1 MNLSE
6 IGKVYK
12 LNSENKFIIDK
23 DKEFPQP
30 LINLVNV
37 VLKYIKSI
45 VNLHSI
51 YLRGSCL
58 ELDVTDKS
66 ISDLDISIV
75 YESDAFRYNTM
86 NNESKETIIETM
98 NELYGFSLRPDV
110 GFYSKPLW
118 LYNPINR
125 FYARR
130 IAGNEDL
137 SITSLDIDEALS
149 FQKGVEDQQFVSCVN
164 KIRNCRNDSMYI
176 KNIIKQFY
184 RTFGM
189 IVLLNK
195 KMLSRDIYYCH
206 TALVEN
212 YPEKSQSLEKILH
225 LFLNTEDYT
234 YSKILSILDEFEE
247 TTTYLHSVVNSTHK

>member
-37 VLKYIKSI
+37 VLNYIQS
-45 VNLHSI
+45 VTNLHSI

-58 ELDVTDKS
+58 ELDVTDES
-66 ISDLDISIV
+66 VSDLDISIV
-75 YESDAFRYNTM
+75 YEAKAFRYNTM
-86 NNESKETIIETM
+86 NDESKEEIIKTM

-137 SITSLDIDEALS
+137 SIQSLDIDEVLL
-149 FQKGVEDQQFVSCVN
+149 FQEEIMDQQFVSCVN
-164 KIRNCRNDSMYI
+164 KIRNCKNESMYI
-176 KNIIKQFY
+176 QNTIKQFY
-184 RTFGM
+184 RTFG
-189 IVLLNK
+189 VLELLKN

-206 TALVEN
+206 TALIEKYPN
-212 YPEKSQSLEKILH
+212 YSESLQNILD
-225 LFLNTEDYT
+225 LFLNTEEYT
-234 YSKILSILDEFEE
+234 ETQISSVLDEFEE
-247 TTTYLHSVVNSTHK
+247 TITSLHSCR

>member
-37 VLKYIKSI
+37 VLNYIQS
-45 VNLHSI
+45 VNNLHSI

-58 ELDVTDKS
+58 ELDVTDES
-66 ISDLDISIV
+66 VSDLDISIV
-75 YESDAFRYNTM
+75 YEAKPFRYNTI
-86 NNESKETIIETM
+86 NDESKEEIIKTM
-98 NELYGFSLRPDV
+98 EELHGFSLRPDV

-137 SITSLDIDEALS
+137 SIDSLDIDEVLL
-149 FQKGVEDQQFVSCVN
+149 FQEEIIDQQFVSCVN
-164 KIRNCRNDSMYI
+164 KIRNCKNDSMYI
-176 KNIIKQFY
+176 QNTIKQFY
-184 RTFGM
+184 RTFG
-189 IVLLNK
+189 VLELLKN

-206 TALVEN
+206 TALIEK
-212 YPEKSQSLEKILH
+212 YPHYSESLQNILD
-225 LFLNTEDYT
+225 LFLNTEEHT
-234 YSKILSILDEFEE
+234 QSQISSVLDEFEE
-247 TTTYLHSVVNSTHK
+247 TITSIHSCR

>member
-1 MNLSE
+1 MHLVNMNLIK
-6 IGKVYK
+6 IGKLYK
-12 LNSENKFIIDK
+12 PNSENKFTIDK

-37 VLKYIKSI
+37 VLNHIKSV

-66 ISDLDISIV
+66 ISDLDMSIV
-75 YESDAFRYNTM
+75 YEATPFRYNTM
-86 NNESKETIIETM
+86 NDESKEEIIKKM

-110 GFYSKPLW
+110 GFYSKSLW

-137 SITSLDIDEALS
+137 SLTSLDINDALS
-149 FQKGVEDQQFVSCVN
+149 FQEQIIDQQYVSCLN
-164 KIRNCRNDSMYI
+164 KIRNFKKDSRYI
-176 KNIIKQFY
+176 QNIIKQFY
-184 RTFGM
+184 RTYG
-189 IVLLNK
+189 VLELLRN

-206 TALVEN
+206 TALMEK
-212 YPEKSQSLEKILH
+212 YPQHSDSLKKTVH
-225 LFLNTEDYT
+225 LFLNPEECNDLNELE
-234 YSKILSILDEFEE
+234 KLIISINGL
-247 TTTYLHSVVNSTHK
+247 TK

>member
-1 MNLSE
+1 MHLVNMNLIE

-12 LNSENKFIIDK
+12 SNSDNKFTIDK

-37 VLKYIKSI
+37 VLNHIKSV

-66 ISDLDISIV
+66 ISDLDMSIV
-75 YESDAFRYNTM
+75 YEATPFRYNTM
-86 NNESKETIIETM
+86 NDESKEEIIKKM

-137 SITSLDIDEALS
+137 SLTSLDVDEALS
-149 FQKGVEDQQFVSCVN
+149 FQNQIIEQQYVSCLN
-164 KIRNCRNDSMYI
+164 KIRNFKKDSRYI
-176 KNIIKQFY
+176 QNIIKQFY
-184 RTFGM
+184 RTFG
-189 IVLLNK
+189 VLELLRN

-206 TALVEN
+206 NALIER
-212 YPEKSQSLEKILH
+212 YPEHSNSLENIVH
-225 LFLNTEDYT
+225 LFLNPEECEN
-234 YSKILSILDEFEE
+234 LDELEE
-247 TTTYLHSVVNSTHK
+247 TLTLIYDCR

>member
-1 MNLSE
+1 MNLRE
-6 IGKVYK
+6 IGKLYK

-37 VLKYIKSI
+37 VLNHIQSI

-58 ELDVTDKS
+58 ELDVADKS
-66 ISDLDISIV
+66 IFDLDISIV
-75 YESDAFRYNTM
+75 YEADAFRYNTM
-86 NNESKETIIETM
+86 NDESKEEIIKKM

-149 FQKGVEDQQFVSCVN
+149 FQEQIIDQQYVSCIN
-164 KIRNCRNDSMYI
+164 KIKNSKNDTRYI
-176 KNIIKQFY
+176 QNVIKQFY
-184 RTFGM
+184 RTFG
-189 IVLLNK
+189 VLELLKN
-195 KMLSRDIYYCH
+195 KMLSKGIYYCH
-206 TALVEN
+206 TALVDK
-212 YPEKSQSLEKILH
+212 YPERSESLQKILNS
-225 LFLNTEDYT
+225 FLNPEKGVD
-234 YSKILSILDEFEE
+234 LDEFEE
-247 TTTYLHSVVNSTHK
+247 TITSIYSCR

>member
-1 MNLSE
+1 MHLVNMNLIE

-12 LNSENKFIIDK
+12 HNSENKFTIDK
-23 DKEFPQP
+23 DKEFPQL

-37 VLKYIKSI
+37 VLNHIKSV

-66 ISDLDISIV
+66 ISDLDMSIV
-75 YESDAFRYNTM
+75 YEATPFRYNTM
-86 NNESKETIIETM
+86 NDESKEEIIKKM
-98 NELYGFSLRPDV
+98 NELHGFSLRPDV

-137 SITSLDIDEALS
+137 SLTSLDVDEALS
-149 FQKGVEDQQFVSCVN
+149 FQEKIIDQQYVSCLN
-164 KIRNCRNDSMYI
+164 KVKNFKKDSRYI
-176 KNIIKQFY
+176 QNIIKQFY
-184 RTFGM
+184 RTYG
-189 IVLLNK
+189 VLELLRNK
-195 KMLSRDIYYCH
+195 ILSRDIYYCH
-206 TALVEN
+206 TALMEK
-212 YPEKSQSLEKILH
+212 YPQHSDSLEKTVH
-225 LFLNTEDYT
+225 LFLNPEECND
-234 YSKILSILDEFEE
+234 LNEFEE
-247 TTTYLHSVVNSTHK
+247 LVISINGLTK

>member
-1 MNLSE
+1 MNLIE

-12 LNSENKFIIDK
+12 PNSENKFTIDK

-37 VLKYIKSI
+37 VLNHIKSV

-66 ISDLDISIV
+66 ISDLDMSIV
-75 YESDAFRYNTM
+75 YEATPFRYNTM
-86 NNESKETIIETM
+86 NDESKEEIIKKM
-98 NELYGFSLRPDV
+98 NELHGFSLRPDV

-137 SITSLDIDEALS
+137 SLTSLDVDEALS
-149 FQKGVEDQQFVSCVN
+149 FQEKIIDQQYVSCLN
-164 KIRNCRNDSMYI
+164 KVKNFKKDSRYI
-176 KNIIKQFY
+176 QNIIKQFY
-184 RTFGM
+184 RTYG
-189 IVLLNK
+189 VLELLRNK
-195 KMLSRDIYYCH
+195 ILSRDIYYCH
-206 TALVEN
+206 TALMEK
-212 YPEKSQSLEKILH
+212 YPQHSDSLEKTVQ
-225 LFLNTEDYT
+225 LFLNPEESND
-234 YSKILSILDEFEE
+234 INEFEE
-247 TTTYLHSVVNSTHK
+247 LVISINGLTK

>member
-1 MNLSE
+1 MNLIE

-12 LNSENKFIIDK
+12 PNSENKFTIDK

-37 VLKYIKSI
+37 VLNHIKSV

-66 ISDLDISIV
+66 ISDLDMSIV
-75 YESDAFRYNTM
+75 YEATPFRYNTI
-86 NNESKETIIETM
+86 NDESKEEIIKKM
-98 NELYGFSLRPDV
+98 NELHGFSLRPDV

-137 SITSLDIDEALS
+137 SLTSLDVDEALS
-149 FQKGVEDQQFVSCVN
+149 FQEKIIDQQYVSCLN
-164 KIRNCRNDSMYI
+164 KVKNFKKDSRYI
-176 KNIIKQFY
+176 QNIIKQFY
-184 RTFGM
+184 RTYG
-189 IVLLNK
+189 VLELLRNK
-195 KMLSRDIYYCH
+195 ILSRDIYYCH
-206 TALVEN
+206 TALMEK
-212 YPEKSQSLEKILH
+212 YPQHSDSLEKTVH
-225 LFLNTEDYT
+225 LFLYVKE
-234 YSKILSILDEFEE
+234 
-247 TTTYLHSVVNSTHK
+247 H